1 MTEVIKHTT
10 SAPMS
15 LVEHWDDSTKLHLR
29 LPSAS
34 VLGASLMLFKVR
46 VLCATR
52 GRADSL
58 VMKGAGQHA
67 TALAGGPGECACL
80 FLMLLAA
87 YA

>member
-1 MTEVIKHTT
+1 MEVIKHTT

-46 VLCATR
+46 R
-52 GRADSL
+52 GAALLLLSGSL
-58 VMKGAGQHA
+58 P
-67 TALAGGPGECACL
+67 LP
-80 FLMLLAA
+80 
-87 YA
+87 